1 MTKFLSNKLLRL
13 VRMWGTWGIAFT
25 TLALSVA
32 VMQPAN
38 AQISQTP
45 LLTQSGSV
53 EPNLVLMFDDSGSM
67 PAQFLYQYGGNPG
80 GYGMDGPGSN
90 SNIASCPRSPSMT
103 TTCTPSLPGST
114 EYQQLSS
121 DINSLTY
128 DPRKIYKVRLDS
140 VGSTTTS
147 MASVVTSTT
156 AFYVYFYRD
165 ASGNNVTWPGTGN
178 DPLLAT
184 SYFGATTTVPVYTP
198 SPALL
203 VTGATTGLTYPNA
216 VVTGTGPFPRFIN
229 RTDCN
234 GGALT
239 GGSCSLAEERLN
251 YAIWKKYHS
260 NRLDLAKTGL
270 GWAFKDIG
278 ATLRLGWGRINTLE
292 FGTLDSGVSLFTD
305 TVKAS
310 FYTWLYSI
318 KAPGNTPNRIALDTV
333 GKYFSRSDNLG
344 PWANTPDPTST
355 GSATL
360 SNSTAGD
367 TLAIRKSHYSCR
379 RSYAMLMTD
388 GYYNDGSPG
397 VGEVDST
404 AITTIVG
411 TSATGATLTFNYDGA
426 TKPYFGGG
434 ANTFADVAMKYWITD
449 LRPGL
454 TSDLSNDGIDNKV
467 KQVPDTVVG
476 GVVTKKGNESFW
488 QNMGFY
494 AIGLG
499 VDGTPGLPQN
509 SSTLAD
515 LTSGAKTWT
524 MATIN
529 DPKSIDDMW
538 HATINARGSILSAK
552 NSDALSD
559 AVEGMVAE
567 INKNTSSQSGVAAST
582 LSLTSGTRK
591 YTPKYTT
598 GTWTGNV
605 IASVLDPVSSAE
617 VSVAWQVVGTVAP
630 TSSSGTITYSGIP
643 AYTSRNIYAWNGTAI
658 GSFDSSN
665 TYVNSN
671 VVGAN
676 ANLINY
682 LRGDQSNE
690 DTPSANKLYRTRE
703 FLLGDI
709 VNSSPVLVKG
719 ALNSSYDLLPA
730 GNYGQSSYTAFLA
743 TKAAR
748 EGVLFVGANDG
759 MMHGFRDTTG
769 VEVFA
774 FVPRA
779 VMPNLHLL
787 ASRSYNHQY
796 YVDGPSVEADACL
809 TGGSSC
815 STWSNLLL
823 GTAGAGAKT
832 VFALD
837 VTNPTAM
844 SAANVKW
851 EITPSTTGFGS
862 LGHVLTDVQ
871 TGLTASG
878 QWVAIFGNGYYSA
891 GGVASLYIADLDTGA
906 LIKQIST
913 GVGSSNGL
921 GGVRLVLDA
930 NQRIVGAYAGDLQG
944 NLWKFDLSNSVSS
957 SWGLGL
963 SSSPLYKAT
972 STQAITAQPTIVSH
986 PNGGNVVTFGT
997 GKLFDATDVSNT
1009 TTQSLYGVWDSVA
1022 FGSSTTP
1029 TGVTQTGVS
1038 SLVQQTISASISG
1051 FKVVTSSTGT
1061 TSTVSVSYYSVS
1073 ANPVDW
1079 ATKRGWYIN
1088 LPNTG
1093 QRVVYPSTALVSG
1106 YILTDTVSPSNVSID
1121 PCVQSGSGRA
1131 WNYVLN
1137 GLTGSGPTTA
1147 IFDTDGNGVINSTDA
1162 IVSGY
1167 ENTADGRTRVIKND
1181 SKSTSTGVYY
1191 NPLSTEQQPGFI
1203 IPTGSASSISGVVR
1217 RSWRQLFLR

>member
-1 MTKFLSNKLLRL
+1 MSKNFLTQLMRL
-13 VRMWGTWGIAFT
+13 ARKHVAALTI
-25 TLALSVA
+25 LALSAA
-32 VMQPAN
+32 VIQPVN

-53 EPNLVLMFDDSGSM
+53 DPNLVLMFDDSGSM
-67 PAQFLYQYGGNPG
+67 PAQFLYQYGGNAG
-80 GYGMDGPGSN
+80 GFGLDGPGSN
-90 SNIASCPRSPSMT
+90 SNIANCPGSPSIT
-103 TTCTPSLPGST
+103 TTCTPTLPGST
-114 EYQQLSS
+114 EYQQLSA
-121 DINSLTY
+121 DVNSLTY
-128 DPRKIYKVRLDS
+128 DPRKTYKVRVDS
-140 VGSTTTS
+140 TGSTTTS
-147 MASVVTSTT
+147 MAVVSTSTT
-156 AFYVYFYRD
+156 AFFVYFYRN

-198 SPALL
+198 NATLL
-203 VTGATTGLTYPNA
+203 VTGATTGLGYPVSVA
-216 VVTGTGPFPRFIN
+216 TGTGPFPRFIN

-239 GGSCSLAEERLN
+239 GGSCSLDEERLN
-251 YAIWKKYHS
+251 YGIWKKYHG
-260 NRLDLAKTGL
+260 NRLDLAKTGM
-270 GWAFKDIG
+270 GYAFKDIG
-278 ATLRLGWGRINTLE
+278 PTLRLGWGRINTLE
-292 FGTLDSGVSLFTD
+292 FGTLDSGVTLFNAAA
-305 TVKAS
+305 KAN
-310 FYTWLYSI
+310 FYTWLYGI
-318 KAPGNTPNRIALDTV
+318 KAPGNTPNRIALDAV

-344 PWANTPDPTST
+344 PWANTPNPTST
-355 GSATL
+355 GIT
-360 SNSTAGD
+360 
-367 TLAIRKSHYSCR
+367 TLANTTTDTRAVRKSHYSCR

-397 VGEVDST
+397 VGDVDST
-404 AITTIVG
+404 AITTITG
-411 TSATGATLTFNYDGA
+411 TSAAGAPLTYNYDGA
-426 TKPYFGGG
+426 TRPYFGGG
-434 ANTFADVAMKYWITD
+434 SNTFADVAMKYWITD

-454 TSDLSNDGIDNKV
+454 TSDLTNDGLDNKV
-467 KQVPDTVVG
+467 KVVPDTVSA

-499 VDGTPGLPQN
+499 VDGTAGLPQN

-515 LTSGAKTWT
+515 LTSGAKSWT
-524 MATIN
+524 AATTN

-538 HATINARGSILSAK
+538 HATINGRGSILSAK

-559 AVEGMVAE
+559 AVEGMLAE

-582 LSLTSGTRK
+582 LSLTNGTRK

-598 GTWTGNV
+598 GSWTGNV

-617 VSVAWQVVGTVAP
+617 VSTAWQVVGTVAA
-630 TSSSGTITYSGIP
+630 TSTSGTVTYSNIP
-643 AYTSRNIYAWNGTAI
+643 AHTSRNIYAWNGAAI
-658 GSFDSSN
+658 GSFDSAN

-676 ANLINY
+676 TNLINY

-690 DTPSANKLYRTRE
+690 DTPSANNLYRTRE

-719 ALNSSYDLLPA
+719 ALNSNYDLLPA
-730 GNYGQSSYTAFLA
+730 GTFGQSSYGAFLT
-743 TKAAR
+743 TKTAR

-759 MMHGFRDTTG
+759 MMHGFRDSNG
-769 VEVFA
+769 AEVFA

-779 VMPNLHLL
+779 VMPNMHLL
-787 ASRSYNHQY
+787 SSRSYNHQY

-809 TGGSSC
+809 SGGSSC
-815 STWSNLLL
+815 TTWSNLLI

-851 EITPSTTGFGS
+851 EITPSTTGFSS

-891 GGVASLYIADLDTGA
+891 GGVASLFIADLDTGA

-913 GVGSSNGL
+913 GAGSNNGL
-921 GGVRLVLDA
+921 GGVRLALDA

-944 NLWKFDLSNSVSS
+944 NLWKFDLSNSSS
-957 SWGLGL
+957 LQWGLGL
-963 SSSPLYKAT
+963 SGSALYKTT
-972 STQAITAQPTIVSH
+972 STQSITAQPTLVAH
-986 PNGGNVVTFGT
+986 PSGGNVITFGT
-997 GKLFDATDVSNT
+997 GKLYDALDVT
-1009 TTQSLYGVWDSVA
+1009 TSSTQSMYGIWDNVA
-1022 FGSSTTP
+1022 FGSVTTP
-1029 TGVTQTGVS
+1029 LGISQTGVT
-1038 SLVQQTISASISG
+1038 SLVQQTISASING

-1061 TSTVSVSYYSVS
+1061 TSTVTVSFYSVS
-1073 ANPVDW
+1073 SNPVDY
-1079 ATKRGWYIN
+1079 TIKRGWYID
-1088 LPNTG
+1088 LPNAG
-1093 QRVVYPSTALVSG
+1093 QRVVYPSSALVSG
-1106 YILTDTVSPSNVSID
+1106 FILTDTLSPSNVSSD
-1121 PCVQSGSGRA
+1121 PCTQSGSGRA
-1131 WNYVLN
+1131 WNYVIN
-1137 GLTGSGPTTA
+1137 GLTGGGATTA
-1147 IFDTDGNGVINSTDA
+1147 IFDTDGNGIVNSADA

-1181 SKSTSTGVYY
+1181 SKSTSRGVYY
-1191 NPLSTEQQPGFI
+1191 NPLSTEQQPGFFV
-1203 IPTGSASSISGVVR
+1203 PTGSPASINGLVR
-1217 RSWRQLFLR
+1217 RTWRQLFLR